1 MIFMILAKIENKM
14 ASLKKKHFVC
24 ISSLKNE
31 NNIKKG
37 LFFNDIVD
45 GTMIN
50 YDRNKKNYWYVLVFV
65 FKMQF
70 EYKYQTIP

>member
-1 MIFMILAKIENKM
+1 MIFIILAKIENKM

-45 GTMIN
+45 GTMIH
-50 YDRNKKNYWYVLVFV
+50 YDRNQKIMVFV
-65 FKMQF
+65 FKQHF
-70 EYKYQTIP
+70 EYKYQNIPIII

>member
-1 MIFMILAKIENKM
+1 MIFIILAKIENKM

-45 GTMIN
+45 GTMIH
-50 YDRNKKNYWYVLVFV
+50 YDRNQKIMVSFGICI
-65 FKMQF
+65 
-70 EYKYQTIP
+70 QTAF